1 MPTIQATNSGLVD
14 AALLREQLAGLLDQA
29 GADGRLPTERA
40 LSRQLGVTRH
50 ALRRALQ
57 QLEADGRLWRHVG
70 RGTFAG
76 LRPSPPAPALTLAQ
90 HGTPAELVE
99 AQARS
104 MLEPPLAAAAALH
117 GSHAAIRRIQES
129 CRRCAAARTTDDY
142 ETWDEALHRA
152 IAAASGNSIMI
163 GLYEALNQARRE
175 IVLGLFRRST
185 ILIERREF
193 NARQH
198 EAIVAAIA
206 ERDAEGAWKRMR
218 EHIDAMAETY
228 ARLAPAGP
236 DGSSR
241 EHGA

>member
-1 MPTIQATNSGLVD
+1 MPTIQATNTELVD
-14 AALLREQLAGLLDQA
+14 AANLRERLGRLLDQT

-76 LRPSPPAPALTLAQ
+76 LRPAPPAPALTLAQ

-99 AQARS
+99 ARR

-117 GSHAAIRRIQES
+117 GSHAAIRRIQDA

-152 IAAASGNSIMI
+152 IVAASGNSIMV

-198 EAIVAAIA
+198 EAIVAAIV